1 MPVVPMFGQLLVP
14 AAPMFRQPLD
24 LAERFPIGL
33 ECYKMSDFRGWPDRK
48 NICKN
53 ASCVT

>member
-1 MPVVPMFGQLLVP
+1 MFGQLLVP